1 MNNDRMPPLP
11 SSLPQLPD
19 EQPLFATY
27 DEATVYLFQRL
38 PMYQQVG
45 KIAYKASLQTPE
57 AIDGIFG
64 RPHRAFRSI
73 HVAGTNGK
81 GSTSHMLAAVLQRAG
96 YRVGLYTSPHLKDF
110 RERIRING
118 QCIAEAAVTDFVNR
132 YRKAL
137 EEQQASFFEMTTAMA
152 FDYFARQQVDVAVVE
167 TGMGGRLDAT
177 NIIRPVLSIIT
188 NIAMDHTEHLGDSP
202 ALIAREKA
210 GVIKPHTPVVVGEYM
225 EATAG
230 VFTDIARAQGA
241 PLYFADRCMQV
252 ALAHNDADGQ
262 QFVCSGAHWPEASL
276 MLSLD
281 LRGAYQQ
288 ANLRTVL
295 TAIDCLRRAVVPPFC
310 IPDEAL
316 REALRQTARLT
327 GLQGRWQI
335 LADAP
340 LTVCDTGHNAH
351 GLRCT
356 FGQLAAI
363 PCRQLHIV
371 FGIMADKDLAGI
383 MPLMPREAY
392 YYFTQAAIPRAFD
405 AGRLTALCGAAGLR
419 GEPFTCV
426 ADAFAAARRSARKED
441 IIYIGGSSFVVA
453 EVL

>member
-1 MNNDRMPPLP
+1 MNNDRMPPHP
-11 SSLPQLPD
+11 SSLPQSPD
-19 EQPLFATY
+19 EEPRFATY
-27 DEATVYLFQRL
+27 EEATAYRFRRL

-45 KIAYKASLQTPE
+45 KIAYKASLKTPE
-57 AIDGIFG
+57 AIDDAFG

-81 GSTSHMLAAVLQRAG
+81 GSTSHMLAAVLQQAG

-110 RERIRING
+110 RERIKING
-118 QCIAEAAVTDFVNR
+118 QCSDEVAVTDFVNR
-132 YRKAL
+132 YRKTL

-152 FDYFARQQVDVAVVE
+152 FDYFARQRVDVAVVE

-177 NIIRPVLSIIT
+177 NIIRPALSIIT
-188 NIAMDHTEHLGDSP
+188 NIAMDHTEHLGDTP

-210 GVIKPHTPVVVGEYM
+210 GVIKPHTPAVVGEYT
-225 EATAG
+225 EATAE
-230 VFTDIARAQGA
+230 VFTEVARAQGA

-252 ALAHNDADGQ
+252 TLARSDAEGQ
-262 QFVCSGAHWPEASL
+262 QFVCSGVRGPEAPFTL
-276 MLSLD
+276 RLD

-288 ANLRTVL
+288 ANLRTAL

-351 GLRCT
+351 GLRCA
-356 FGQLAAI
+356 FEQLAAI
-363 PCRQLHIV
+363 PCRQQHIV

-383 MPLMPREAY
+383 LPLMPREAH

-405 AGRLTALCGAAGLR
+405 AWRLTALCRAAGLR
-419 GEPFTCV
+419 GEPFARV
-426 ADAFAAARRSARKED
+426 SDAFAAARRHARRD
-441 IIYIGGSSFVVA
+441 DVIYIGGSSFVVA